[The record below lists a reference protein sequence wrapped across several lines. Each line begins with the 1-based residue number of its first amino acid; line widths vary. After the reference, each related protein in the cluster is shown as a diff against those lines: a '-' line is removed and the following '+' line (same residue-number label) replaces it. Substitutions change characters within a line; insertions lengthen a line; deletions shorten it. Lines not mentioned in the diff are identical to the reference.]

1 MENLINENFRINWFN
16 LTVNVYVQR
25 ESGFP
30 KVLVGVTLV
39 DAVAHSKVDSLKII

>member
-1 MENLINENFRINWFN
+1 MNWFD

-30 KVLVGVTLV
+30 KTLGGVTL
-39 DAVAHSKVDSLKII
+39 VAHSKVDGLKIN